1 MGCWKR
7 LENSKLLL
15 ALTILSLVSAVTL
28 LDAVTGDEVA
38 VSSLCLLPVS
48 LASWSAGRTA
58 GLFVSAVCAG
68 SVLGLDLRS
77 RCQYGHAFIPFWNAA
92 IVLSF
97 FVVVALLVSSRRRLE
112 GEQEARLQKAIASVK
127 TLRGLI
133 PVCAWCKKIRDDRG
147 YWNEVEAY
155 VSAHSEAD
163 FTHGVCPDC
172 AARAIERVRAGGGA
186 EGASLTAAK
195 SPLTGSEVSRP

>member
-1 MGCWKR
+1 MGYWKR

-15 ALTILSLVSAVTL
+15 ALTTVSLVGAVTL
-28 LDAVTGDEVA
+28 LDVVTGDEVA

-48 LASWSAGRTA
+48 LASWTAGRTA
-58 GLFVSAVCAG
+58 GLLVSAVCAG
-68 SVLGLDLRS
+68 SLLGVDLRS
-77 RCQYGHAFIPFWNAA
+77 GCQYGRAFIPFWNGA

-112 GEQEARLQKAIASVK
+112 DAQEARLQKAIASVK

-155 VSAHSEAD
+155 VAAHSEAD
-163 FTHGVCPDC
+163 FTHGMCPDC
-172 AARAIERVRAGGGA
+172 AAKAIERARSGGRSGSGEFPGRPNHPSLVAG
-186 EGASLTAAK
+186 
-195 SPLTGSEVSRP
+195 